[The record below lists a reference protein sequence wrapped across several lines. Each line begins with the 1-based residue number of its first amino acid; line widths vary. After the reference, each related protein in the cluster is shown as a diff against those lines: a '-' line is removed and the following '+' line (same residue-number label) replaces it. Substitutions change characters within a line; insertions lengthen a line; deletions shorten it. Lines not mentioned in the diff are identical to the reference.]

1 MRHLAEQEFLAP
13 LRAGDINLNRETR
26 RITRSGRIVH
36 VSPLEFRLLECL
48 METPGRILSR
58 AQLLETVWGSTT
70 IDQCIVD
77 THISQLRKALVQE
90 GETNPIKTVRGSGY
104 RLIETFRSDGLSQR

>member
-1 MRHLAEQEFLAP
+1 MRHLTEQEFLAP
-13 LRAGDINLNRETR
+13 LRAGDIELNRETR

-58 AQLLETVWGSTT
+58 AQLLETVWEPTT
-70 IDQCIVD
+70 IDRRIVD
-77 THISQLRKALVQE
+77 TQISQLRKALIQDD
-90 GETNPIKTVRGSGY
+90 ETNPVKTVHGSGY
-104 RLIETFRSDGLSQR
+104 RLINSFDNP